1 MEQPDKKIKSL
12 EKRIE
17 KLELHSHPPI
27 DWEKRIDKLEE
38 VYIKLINK
46 IKEKQ

>member
-1 MEQPDKKIKSL
+1 MESEERIKSL